1 MSVSSTNTKKSL
13 PGNGTAHSFAYDFKI
28 FADADLQVIVRSAA
42 GTETLK
48 TLNTHYIVTNAGS
61 ESGGNVLFKFNTGN
75 SSDAHFS
82 STDQRPQS
90 GETVVMARNLTLTQG
105 TDYIANDPFPAE
117 SHEDA
122 LDRLTFIAQQQ
133 QEELDRAI
141 KSSVGNTFTSSEF
154 TISATDRANKI
165 FAFDASGDLSIT
177 QELGTFRGD
186 WAASTAYAVRDLV
199 KDTSTNNIFIVTTA
213 HTSSGSQPLTTNA
226 NSASYTLLVDAATA
240 TTSATTASTA
250 SADAQKLAINA
261 EDSQFTLSGGTQGF
275 SALHHAAKAAA
286 SATSAATAKTN
297 AETALSTFQGQYH
310 GAAGSDPT
318 SNLDAGDLYFN
329 TSTGLKVYNGSA
341 WEDIKPTTS
350 EQTNI
355 NTVATANAN
364 ITTVAGQISP
374 TNNIG
379 TVASSA
385 TEIGTVAARDSDI
398 GALAAIASDVTSLA
412 NAIGAATTYAVTV
425 AQSGGVN
432 VFYIDGAANP
442 TLTLDRGNTYIFD
455 LSDSS
460 VSGHPLAFKDSSGNS
475 YTTGVTVTGTA
486 GQAGAKVTI
495 DVASNAPSSLRYYCT
510 VHGNAMGNTISV
522 VNSNLATVASNITNV
537 NNVGSNITNVN
548 LVGGSITNIDEV
560 ATNLTS
566 VNNFGDRYR
575 VSANAPTTSLDA
587 GDLWFDTTNNIMK
600 VYGSSGF
607 ANAGSSVNG
616 TSNRADFVVGTS
628 SGGYNGSTTVFPI
641 TYDAGFVD
649 VYLNGIKLQPADFTA
664 TNGTSVTLLSAAQ
677 TNDTVSLVAFGTFN
691 VSNFSINDANDVNT
705 GGVSNGQVLAF
716 NSSTSDFEP
725 TTISSDLVSDPSPQ
739 LGGTLDTNGQ
749 AIQFGSSKWTI
760 ELSGDNLLF
769 KYNGTAKIKFA
780 SDGEIVTVDDVTA
793 FGSI

>member
-725 TTISSDLVSDPSPQ
+725 TTISSDLVSDQTPQ